1 VTETIG
7 GRVVIVDASE
17 PARRDAVVEFGG
29 GRVTSVRDIAP
40 WDEGPGYDVVLP
52 GLVDAHSHARGVP
65 LADHGVGD
73 GPLERFLVELRAL
86 TPLSPADEALVA
98 GDAALATGITSVQ
111 AMHHDFGDVREYARR
126 AIAMA
131 DGYTTAG
138 VRAFIALGLT
148 DQGEFVPA
156 WPGSRTAND
165 AVAEPRR
172 GMSPDAFRLLGPRLL
187 GQHDTV
193 HIDAV
198 GPVAPQ
204 WCTDRALRAIRDTQ
218 GAARVH
224 THLLES
230 ARQRLAPG
238 GDPVA
243 RLQNAGLLTAAS
255 SLAHGVWLDDG
266 QIDRIAAS
274 GAVIVHCPGSNARLA
289 GATCRVR
296 RLIDAGITVAL
307 GLDSHG
313 ATAEPDAF
321 AEMRLALRAAA
332 DAGLPL
338 TAAEVLI
345 MATTGGA
352 RALGRPDLGTLRPG
366 ATADIVALNLAGAAT
381 APDPIEHL
389 VMHADPGN
397 VAVTWVSGRRTQPGR
412 AATCARARLAAAM
425 RDDAV
430 ARTARVAETATAW
443 QATDAVWREVEAGP
457 AGNG

>member
-1 VTETIG
+1 MTEAIR

-29 GRVTSVRDIAP
+29 GRVTSVRDVAP

-52 GLVDAHSHARGVP
+52 GLIDAHSHGRGVP
-65 LADHGVGD
+65 LADHGVGG
-73 GPLERFLVELRAL
+73 GPLERFLIELRAL
-86 TPLSPADEALVA
+86 TPLPPADEALAA

-111 AMHHDFGDVREYARR
+111 AMHHDFGDASEYARR

-131 DGYTTAG
+131 DGYATAG

-148 DQGEFVPA
+148 DQDEFVPR
-156 WPGSRTAND
+156 WPGSRTGND
-165 AVAEPRR
+165 AVAGPRR

-187 GQHDTV
+187 GQRDTV

-204 WCTDRALRAIRDTQ
+204 WCTGRALRAIRDIQ

-230 ARQRLAPG
+230 ARQRLAPS

-296 RLIDAGITVAL
+296 RLIDAGILVAL

-313 ATAEPDAF
+313 VTAEPDAF
-321 AEMRLALRAAA
+321 AEMRLALCAAA

-338 TAAEVLI
+338 TAAEVLT

-366 ATADIVALNLAGAAT
+366 AAADIVALNLTGAAT
-381 APDPIEHL
+381 TPDPIGYL
-389 VMHADPGN
+389 VTHANPGN
-397 VAVTWVSGRRTQPGR
+397 VAATWVSGRRTLPEP
-412 AATCARARLAAAM
+412 AAAEARARLAAAM
-425 RDDAV
+425 RDDGA
-430 ARTARVAETATAW
+430 ARAARVAETATAW
-443 QATDAVWREVEAGP
+443 QAADALWRELEART
-457 AGNG
+457 AT